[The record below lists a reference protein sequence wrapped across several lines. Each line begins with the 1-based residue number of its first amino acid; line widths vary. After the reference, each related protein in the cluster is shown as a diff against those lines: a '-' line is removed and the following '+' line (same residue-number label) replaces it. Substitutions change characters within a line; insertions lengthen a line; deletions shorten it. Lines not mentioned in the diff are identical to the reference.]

1 VQPVAL
7 PLTPPS
13 TLELLRLWCAE
24 RRAEG
29 RRLLGLSAPPGSGK
43 TWLARQLPGVAPL
56 SLDDLYWP
64 QPRLG
69 RGRRGL
75 PGSHD
80 LPRLMAV
87 LDGFRRDGDVQVPRF
102 DKTLA
107 DGAGDRAGEQ
117 RLRGDQLLLEG
128 WCLGAEGSEA
138 LETYIPIWDRLD
150 ALLVLLAPSPG
161 RVLRWRLQA
170 EARQRRR
177 GGAVLSAA
185 EVTAMLMAFAAAVPP
200 EPCLERLR
208 RTPRR
213 PTWLLPL
220 DGLRRPAGPMI
231 CVRS

>member
-1 VQPVAL
+1 MAL

-13 TLELLRLWCAE
+13 TLELLQRWCGE
-24 RRAEG
+24 RRAAG
-29 RRLLGLSAPPGSGK
+29 QRLLGLSAPPGSGK
-43 TWLARQLPGVAPL
+43 TWLARQLPGVAAL

-80 LPRLMAV
+80 LPRLMQV
-87 LDGFRRDGDVQVPRF
+87 LDGFRRDGHGWAPRF

-107 DGAGDRAGEQ
+107 AGAGDRAGEQ
-117 RLRGDQLLLEG
+117 WLQGDQLLLEG
-128 WCLGAEGSEA
+128 WCLGAEGTEA
-138 LETYIPIWDRLD
+138 LEAYGPVWDRLD

-170 EARQRRR
+170 EARQRRH
-177 GGAVLSAA
+177 GGAVLAA
-185 EVTAMLMAFAAAVPP
+185 REVAAMMGAFAAAVPP
-200 EPCLERLR
+200 ESTLARLQ
-208 RTPRR
+208 RTPQR

-220 DGLRRPAGPMI
+220 DGRRRPAGPLI

>member
-1 VQPVAL
+1 MQPVAL

-13 TLELLRLWCAE
+13 TLELLRQWCDR
-24 RRAEG
+24 RRADG
-29 RRLLGLSAPPGSGK
+29 HRLLGLSAPPGSGK
-43 TWLARQLPGVAPL
+43 TWLSRQVPGVAPL

-87 LDGFRRDGDVQVPRF
+87 LDGFRRDGRVLAPRF

-107 DGAGDRAGEQ
+107 EGAGDRAGEQ
-117 RLRGDQLLLEG
+117 ELTGELLLLEG
-128 WCLGAEGSEA
+128 WCLGAEGAGA
-138 LETYIPIWDRLD
+138 LAPYGPVWDRLD

-177 GGAVLSAA
+177 GGAVLTAA
-185 EVTAMLMAFAAAVPP
+185 EVTAMLRAFAAAVPP
-200 EPCLERLR
+200 EPCLERLQR
-208 RTPRR
+208 APRR

-220 DGLRRPAGPMI
+220 DGLRRPAGPLI

>member
-1 VQPVAL
+1 MAL

-13 TLELLRLWCAE
+13 TLELLQGWCGE
-24 RRAEG
+24 RRAAG
-29 RRLLGLSAPPGSGK
+29 QRLLGLSAPPGSGK
-43 TWLARQLPGVAPL
+43 TWLARQLPGVAAL

-87 LDGFRRDGDVQVPRF
+87 LDEFRREGRVLAPRF
-102 DKTLA
+102 DKALA

-117 RLRGDQLLLEG
+117 WLQGDQLLLEG
-128 WCLGAEGSEA
+128 WCLGAEGSDA
-138 LETYIPIWDRLD
+138 LAAYGPVWDRLD
-150 ALLVLLAPSPG
+150 AVLVLLAPSPG

-177 GGAVLSAA
+177 GGAVLAA
-185 EVTAMLMAFAAAVPP
+185 REVTAMMQAFAAAVPP
-200 EPCLERLR
+200 AATLALLQ

-213 PTWLLPL
+213 PTWMLPM
-220 DGLRRPAGPMI
+220 DGRRRPAGPLI

>member
-1 VQPVAL
+1 MAL

-13 TLELLRLWCAE
+13 TLELLQRWCGE
-24 RRAEG
+24 RRAAG
-29 RRLLGLSAPPGSGK
+29 QRLLGLSAPPGSGK
-43 TWLARQLPGVAPL
+43 TWLARQLPGVAAL

-80 LPRLMAV
+80 LPRLMQV
-87 LDGFRRDGDVQVPRF
+87 LDGFRRDGNGWAPRF

-107 DGAGDRAGEQ
+107 AGAGDRAGEQ
-117 RLRGDQLLLEG
+117 WLQGDQLLLEG
-128 WCLGAEGSEA
+128 WCLGAEGTEA
-138 LETYIPIWDRLD
+138 LEAYGPVWDRLD

-170 EARQRRR
+170 EARQRRH
-177 GGAVLSAA
+177 GGAVLAA
-185 EVTAMLMAFAAAVPP
+185 REVAAMMGAFAAAVPP
-200 EPCLERLR
+200 ESTLARLQ

-220 DGLRRPAGPMI
+220 DGRRRPAGPLI

>member
-1 VQPVAL
+1 MQPVAL
-7 PLTPPS
+7 PLTAAS
-13 TLELLRLWCAE
+13 TLDLLTRWCAE
-24 RRAEG
+24 RRHDG
-29 RRLLGLSAPPGSGK
+29 HRLLGLSAPPGTGK
-43 TWLARQLPGVAPL
+43 TWLAGQVPGVAAL

-80 LPRLMAV
+80 LPRLLAV
-87 LDGFRRDGDVQVPRF
+87 LDGFRRAGTVLAPRF
-102 DKTLA
+102 DKGLA
-107 DGAGDRAGEQ
+107 EGAGDRAGEQ
-117 RLRGDQLLLEG
+117 RLQGHQLLLEG
-128 WCLGAEGSEA
+128 WCLGAEGSGE
-138 LETYIPIWDRLD
+138 LESYGPVWDHLD

-177 GGAVLSAA
+177 GGAVLTAH
-185 EVTAMLMAFAAAVPP
+185 EVAAMLAAFAAAVPP
-200 EPCLERLR
+200 EASLERLR
-208 RTPRR
+208 RQPRR

-220 DGLRRPAGPMI
+220 DGRRRPAGPLI

>member
-1 VQPVAL
+1 MAL

-13 TLELLRLWCAE
+13 TLELLQRWCGE
-24 RRAEG
+24 RRAAG
-29 RRLLGLSAPPGSGK
+29 QRLLGLSAPPGSGK
-43 TWLARQLPGVAPL
+43 TWLARQLPGVAAL

-80 LPRLMAV
+80 LPRLMQV
-87 LDGFRRDGDVQVPRF
+87 LDGFRRDGNGWAPRF

-107 DGAGDRAGEQ
+107 AGAGDRAEEQ
-117 RLRGDQLLLEG
+117 WLQGDQLLLEG
-128 WCLGAEGSEA
+128 WCLGAEGTEA
-138 LETYIPIWDRLD
+138 LEAYGPVWDRLD

-170 EARQRRR
+170 EARQRRH
-177 GGAVLSAA
+177 GGAVLAA
-185 EVTAMLMAFAAAVPP
+185 REVAAMMGAFAAAVPP
-200 EPCLERLR
+200 ESTLARLQ

-220 DGLRRPAGPMI
+220 DGRRRPAGPLI